1 MEDEMKQKKHNSIR
15 KQKSYLTA
23 SVIAMVAVIAMAGIY
38 NRDKSSEEAADQEA
52 VVMAENERVESVA
65 DNEDE
70 SANGQ
75 TEDTSLDAMQAE
87 ETTQAEDDMLV
98 GEISPTEETDI
109 SQEIVETFEQVEE
122 PEMHF
127 SETDS
132 IGWPVDGDVILNY
145 SMDKTVYFAT
155 LDQYKYNPAIVISG
169 EVNDKVVAA
178 ADGQVIS
185 VDTSAEI
192 GETVT
197 IELGDEYQ
205 TIYGQLKEVEVSAGD
220 FVSRGDVIGYI
231 SEPTKYYAVEGSNL
245 YFAMIKSGS
254 PINPMDY
261 FE

>member
-1 MEDEMKQKKHNSIR
+1 
-15 KQKSYLTA
+15 
-23 SVIAMVAVIAMAGIY
+23 
-38 NRDKSSEEAADQEA
+38 
-52 VVMAENERVESVA
+52 
-65 DNEDE
+65 
-70 SANGQ
+70 
-75 TEDTSLDAMQAE
+75 
-87 ETTQAEDDMLV
+87 
-98 GEISPTEETDI
+98 
-109 SQEIVETFEQVEE
+109 
-122 PEMHF
+122 
-127 SETDS
+127 
-132 IGWPVDGDVILNY
+132 
-145 SMDKTVYFAT
+145 MDKTVYFAT

-245 YFAMIKSGS
+245 YFAMTKSGN